1 MSRLSPKADVLRAL
15 FARSGNRCAFPGCTS
30 SLINERNQFIGQVCH
45 IEAAEEGGERFNPN
59 QTDEERRQYKNLLIL
74 CYPHHIETND
84 VAFYPVQ
91 KLREIKAVHEHNFEK
106 NPFKIDES
114 VLYKIA
120 LEMEQY
126 WSRVE
131 ALHKDH
137 HVVSDLAIEIEAKA
151 TFSQLIEHANS
162 LATDMLQLRNFL
174 IQSDEALVQ
183 DLVALLNEL
192 GISESVLESHRERTR
207 PFHARNW
214 EVLNLGLTNTVTKL
228 HVALSQME
236 IKYLEEFVKLNP
248 NDSSARLRLEMLKVE
263 FETLAT
269 SAGYVD

>member
-1 MSRLSPKADVLRAL
+1 
-15 FARSGNRCAFPGCTS
+15 
-30 SLINERNQFIGQVCH
+30 
-45 IEAAEEGGERFNPN
+45 
-59 QTDEERRQYKNLLIL
+59 
-74 CYPHHIETND
+74 
-84 VAFYPVQ
+84 
-91 KLREIKAVHEHNFEK
+91 
-106 NPFKIDES
+106 
-114 VLYKIA
+114 
-120 LEMEQY
+120 
-126 WSRVE
+126 
-131 ALHKDH
+131 
-137 HVVSDLAIEIEAKA
+137 
-151 TFSQLIEHANS
+151 
-162 LATDMLQLRNFL
+162 MLQLRNFL